1 MSKPLLK
8 ARSVSVTYG
17 NRVVFRDVDF
27 SVSASEFV
35 GLIGPNGAG
44 KTTLMRALLGLV
56 PVASGTVE
64 VGELTGTAVR
74 EAIGYV
80 PQRHD
85 VAWDFPLDVYS
96 AVLSGALGKGRWYAR
111 PGRGDAAAAEAALEE
126 VNLLDLR
133 ARPVGELSGGQRQ
146 RVLVA
151 RALVRRPR
159 VLLLDEPFTGLDIP
173 STESLLGLFRQLVGT
188 GISIV
193 MSTHNI
199 VEAVDSCDRL
209 VLFRGG
215 IVADGAP
222 GALTEAGC
230 WMDTFGVGPD
240 SPWLRSLRTHTAAGV
255 GEVARA

>member
-27 SVSASEFV
+27 SVSADEFV

-209 VLFRGG
+209 VLFREGSSPT
-215 IVADGAP
+215 AP
-222 GALTEAGC
+222 PA
-230 WMDTFGVGPD
+230 
-240 SPWLRSLRTHTAAGV
+240 H
-255 GEVARA
+255 